1 MTAVLDLINA
11 LSNGTVGV
19 VSVLFEHLGGF
30 ITAVGDLVQSSSA
43 NADSVPLTPLEPAT
57 PIAE

>member
-1 MTAVLDLINA
+1 MTAVLDLVDA

-19 VSVLFEHLGGF
+19 FSVLFEHLGGF
-30 ITAVGDLVQSSSA
+30 LGAVGELIEGSSA
-43 NADSVPLTPLEPAT
+43 NETVPLTPLEPAT

>member
-1 MTAVLDLINA
+1 MTAVLDLIDA

-30 ITAVGDLVQSSSA
+30 ISAVGELVQSSSA
-43 NADSVPLTPLEPAT
+43 NTVPLTPLEPAT
-57 PIAE
+57 PIAK